1 MLQEQ
6 AYFCTMKYIYFLA
19 IIFFFTS
26 CNNSGV
32 DNAIKDISSLEQN
45 SKLKNSDSLINSY
58 IRFADANPKHDS
70 SAYYLMHAA
79 HICVTNSKV
88 VKGARLYER
97 VANEYTS
104 NPIVPQALINGGI
117 AFATIPDPAHAKKL
131 YDQFITLFPKHPRI
145 EEVKKWS
152 EYSGLTDEE
161 LFRRFQER
169 LNSKDTNL

>member
-1 MLQEQ
+1 
-6 AYFCTMKYIYFLA
+6 MKFIYFLA
-19 IIFFFTS
+19 FSFLFAS
-26 CNNSGV
+26 CTHNGL
-32 DNAIKDISSLEQN
+32 DNAIKDIRSLEQN

-58 IRFADANPKHDS
+58 IRFADANPSHDS
-70 SAYYLMHAA
+70 SVNYLMHAA

-97 VANEYTS
+97 VANEYVG
-104 NPIVPQALINGGI
+104 NPIVPQALINGGLS
-117 AFATIPDPAHAKKL
+117 FATIPDPAHAKKL
-131 YDQFITLFPKHPRI
+131 YDQFITLFPKHPRY

-169 LNSKDTNL
+169 LNSKDSAL